1 MGKLCFK
8 KLVLLLKSVILLVI
22 CLMIR
27 ADVYQLLIL
36 RDMNIYVYIY
46 EYINFAMNA
55 KWKKNCYQTTSCVFY
70 YVFLSHLCLMQHSRK
85 FSECKRKLLVGDFL
99 SIFLY
104 AQKTGGISELFL
116 SILNT
121 AVIVIEQVTV
131 MTKGFGF
138 HA

>member
-1 MGKLCFK
+1 MC
-8 KLVLLLKSVILLVI
+8 I
-22 CLMIR
+22 
-27 ADVYQLLIL
+27 
-36 RDMNIYVYIY
+36 YIY

-104 AQKTGGISELFL
+104 AQKKGGISELFL

>member
-1 MGKLCFK
+1 MQNGKK
-8 KLVLLLKSVILLVI
+8 IA
-22 CLMIR
+22 IR
-27 ADVYQLLIL
+27 PL
-36 RDMNIYVYIY
+36 R
-46 EYINFAMNA
+46 
-55 KWKKNCYQTTSCVFY
+55 VFY

-104 AQKTGGISELFL
+104 AQKKGGISELFL